1 MKYSTTSLNQ
11 AQSDEIVT
19 TTTTVSPTTKT
30 MTESVT
36 VEVQDGSSISETDN
50 SFNNSSV
57 FDNSNNPST
66 TTTPIPLKR
75 SPVDA
80 ASVSSPRISPKI
92 IQSENEDTSE
102 SQTVNINP
110 KYDETSSDPDVT
122 IDYKS
127 DEQNVIQTDSVTSE
141 MKNE

>member
-1 MKYSTTSLNQ
+1 MTATTKS
-11 AQSDEIVT
+11 T
-19 TTTTVSPTTKT
+19 TTTTANKNTTTVPPTTKT

-102 SQTVNINP
+102 SQKVNINP
-110 KYDETSSDPDVT
+110 KYDDTSSDPDVT

>member
-1 MKYSTTSLNQ
+1 MKFSTTSLNQ

-57 FDNSNNPST
+57 FDDSNNQST

-75 SPVDA
+75 SAVDT
-80 ASVSSPRISPKI
+80 ASVLSVRISPKI
-92 IQSENEDTSE
+92 TQSENDDTSE
-102 SQTVNINP
+102 SVYINP
-110 KYDETSSDPDVT
+110 KYDETSKFVAMN
-122 IDYKS
+122 K
-127 DEQNVIQTDSVTSE
+127 
-141 MKNE
+141 M

>member
-1 MKYSTTSLNQ
+1 MNQ

-57 FDNSNNPST
+57 FDDSNNPST

>member
-1 MKYSTTSLNQ
+1 MNQ